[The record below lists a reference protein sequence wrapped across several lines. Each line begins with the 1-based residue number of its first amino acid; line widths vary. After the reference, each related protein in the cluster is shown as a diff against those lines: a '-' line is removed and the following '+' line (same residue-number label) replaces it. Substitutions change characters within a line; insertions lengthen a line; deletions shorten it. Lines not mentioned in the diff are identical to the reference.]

1 MRSLKEMKTEF
12 AHLGDT
18 LNKFIA
24 ISKKPMDFGVGILIN
39 PSEIHAV
46 AKLCDHGPMSLTE
59 LADRAFVSKGAMSQ
73 LADRAFVSKG
83 AMSQLVARLEKKGL
97 VYRETAPD
105 NQSKQILH
113 PTELGKKAQNG
124 HIEFHM
130 DHDREFFSYVA
141 SMPNGEYA
149 VFRELC
155 RQMNRWMDNYLK

>member
-1 MRSLKEMKTEF
+1 MRSLDEMKNEF
-12 AHLGDT
+12 AHLGNT
-18 LNKFIA
+18 LNKFMV
-24 ISKKPMDFGVGILIN
+24 ISKKPMDFGVGVPIN

-73 LADRAFVSKG
+73 L
-83 AMSQLVARLEKKGL
+83 VARLEKKGL
-97 VYRETAPD
+97 VYRQTAPD

-113 PTELGKKAQNG
+113 PTELGKKAQEG
-124 HIEFHM
+124 HLAFHM

-141 SMPNGEYA
+141 SMPDGEYA

-155 RQMNRWMDNYLK
+155 RQMDRWMDNYLK

>member
-1 MRSLKEMKTEF
+1 MRSLKEMKNEF

-18 LNKFIA
+18 LNKFIM
-24 ISKKPMDFGVGILIN
+24 INKKPMDFGVGILIN

-59 LADRAFVSKGAMSQ
+59 LAERTFVSKGA
-73 LADRAFVSKG
+73 V
-83 AMSQLVARLEKKGL
+83 SQLVARLEKKGL

-113 PTELGKKAQNG
+113 PTELGKKAQKG

-130 DHDREFFSYVA
+130 NHDHEFFSYVA
-141 SMPNGEYA
+141 SMPSGEYA

>member
-59 LADRAFVSKGAMSQ
+59 

>member
-1 MRSLKEMKTEF
+1 MRSLKEMNTEF

-59 LADRAFVSKGAMSQ
+59 